1 MIDIEPVATTERPVK
16 RNFEGIKLIVHRLK
30 YTLDPG
36 EWHSV
41 DKTAYVIAKDFKDA
55 ERLIVDAL
63 PKDKRFQISEM
74 SDGFMEI
81 HAISPAVKEKLYQI
95 LKPEFETKKRS
106 LSDRLIGK

>member
-1 MIDIEPVATTERPVK
+1 MIDIEPVKTERTVK
-16 RNFEGIKLIVHRLK
+16 RNFDGIKLIVHRLK

-81 HAISPAVKEKLYQI
+81 HAISPAVKEKLYEI
-95 LKPEFETKKRS
+95 LRPEFETKKRS